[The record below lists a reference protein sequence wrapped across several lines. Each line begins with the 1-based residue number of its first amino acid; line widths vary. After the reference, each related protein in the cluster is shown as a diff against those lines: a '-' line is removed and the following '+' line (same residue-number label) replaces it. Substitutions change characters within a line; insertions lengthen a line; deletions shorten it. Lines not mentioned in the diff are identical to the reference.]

1 MATTAIHRLTLD
13 PMGKYS
19 NAFFSETTNMIKAK
33 LYMNVH
39 WMVLYNLKVF
49 CSDMKFKKPVRAQN
63 YRHLHFTLTMILM
76 MYAKGGNVNMTDKL
90 CVEIY

>member
-1 MATTAIHRLTLD
+1 M
-13 PMGKYS
+13 
-19 NAFFSETTNMIKAK
+19 
-33 LYMNVH
+33 
-39 WMVLYNLKVF
+39 
-49 CSDMKFKKPVRAQN
+49 RAQN